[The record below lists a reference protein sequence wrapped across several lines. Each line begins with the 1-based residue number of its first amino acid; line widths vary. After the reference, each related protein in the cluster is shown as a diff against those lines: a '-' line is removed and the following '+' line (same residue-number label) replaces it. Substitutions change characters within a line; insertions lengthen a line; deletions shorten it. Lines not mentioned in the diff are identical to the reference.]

1 MLVKMCSFTRTKEN
15 KYILNFTF
23 NPSKYLSYY
32 TYIRITIFFIIL
44 QDNFDTVTAERVENV
59 WEEDSMKIKT
69 EQHYI
74 QLVQTVK
81 SEEEVRVVCWCI
93 L

>member
-1 MLVKMCSFTRTKEN
+1 
-15 KYILNFTF
+15 
-23 NPSKYLSYY
+23 
-32 TYIRITIFFIIL
+32 
-44 QDNFDTVTAERVENV
+44 
-59 WEEDSMKIKT
+59 MKIKT